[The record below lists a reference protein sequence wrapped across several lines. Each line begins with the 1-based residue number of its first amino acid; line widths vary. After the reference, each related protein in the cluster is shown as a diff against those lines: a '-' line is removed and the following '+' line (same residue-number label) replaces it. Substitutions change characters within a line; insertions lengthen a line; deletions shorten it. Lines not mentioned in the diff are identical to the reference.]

1 MNDAPAES
9 ELTNLSS
16 DSVIIGDSLIIV
28 DSLLPSQD
36 CMNDAPAESE
46 LTNLSSDSVIIGDSL
61 IIGEK
66 DIISRLRN
74 NKELY
79 QNWLCAEQD
88 DVSIT
93 VIFNLHLS

>member
-1 MNDAPAES
+1 
-9 ELTNLSS
+9 
-16 DSVIIGDSLIIV
+16 
-28 DSLLPSQD
+28 
-36 CMNDAPAESE
+36 MNDAPAESE